1 MQERDEGRKE
11 DFVMSGKYEAGT
23 EREEP
28 FRYAAGG
35 EEGTGKLPLKTIV
48 IAGAGLLLALVVVL
62 MIFSGSPRSAEKEQI
77 KSLDAR
83 LKQIEEKLA
92 KLEWIDTGL
101 ARLDRKEKD
110 LSALSERITQIE
122 SGLGRRIDQIAREA
136 AKPAPKPEPQTA
148 KPEAPAPRPEAATK
162 PAAAAPKADRA
173 PAPKTYVVQKG
184 DTLYSIARRHDTT
197 VAQLLKLNNLSSQSP
212 IRAGQ
217 KLTVAPAKTN

>member
-1 MQERDEGRKE
+1 MQEREDGRKE

-28 FRYAAGG
+28 YRYAAGG
-35 EEGTGKLPLKTIV
+35 EESTGKLPLKTIV

-77 KSLDAR
+77 SSLDVR
-83 LKQIEEKLA
+83 LKQVEEKLA

-110 LSALSERITQIE
+110 ISALSERITQIE
-122 SGLGRRIDQIAREA
+122 AGLGRRIDQIAREA
-136 AKPAPKPEPQTA
+136 AKPES
-148 KPEAPAPRPEAATK
+148 PAPRPEAAAK
-162 PAAAAPKADRA
+162 PGAAAPKVDKT

-197 VAQLLKLNNLSSQSP
+197 VAQLLKLNNLSPQSP

-217 KLTVAPAKTN
+217 KLMVAPAKTN

>member
-1 MQERDEGRKE
+1 MQERDDGRKE

-28 FRYAAGG
+28 YRYAAGG
-35 EEGTGKLPLKTIV
+35 GERNGKLPLKTLLT
-48 IAGAGLLLALVVVL
+48 AGAGLLLALVVVL
-62 MIFSGSPRSAEKEQI
+62 MIFSGSPRSADKDQI

-110 LSALSERITQIE
+110 LSALSERITQLE
-122 SGLGRRIDQIAREA
+122 SSLGRRIDQIAKEAVKPATKPEPHA
-136 AKPAPKPEPQTA
+136 AKPES
-148 KPEAPAPRPEAATK
+148 PAPRAEAAPK
-162 PAAAAPKADRA
+162 PAAAAPKADKA
-173 PAPKTYVVQKG
+173 PATKLYVVQKG

-197 VAQLLKLNNLSSQSP
+197 VDQLLKLNNLSAKSP
-212 IRAGQ
+212 IRTGQ
-217 KLTVAPAKTN
+217 KLTISPAKSN

>member
-1 MQERDEGRKE
+1 MQERDNGRKE
-11 DFVMSGKYEAGT
+11 DFVMSGKYEAGA

-28 FRYAAGG
+28 YRYAAGN
-35 EEGTGKLPLKTIV
+35 EESAGKLPVKTIL
-48 IAGAGLLLALVVVL
+48 IAGAGLLAALVVVL
-62 MIFSGSPRSAEKEQI
+62 MIFSGSPRSAEKDQI

-122 SGLGRRIDQIAREA
+122 SSLGRRIDQIAKEA
-136 AKPAPKPEPQTA
+136 AKPAAKPEPHVA
-148 KPEAPAPRPEAATK
+148 KPESPAPRPEATAK
-162 PAAAAPKADRA
+162 PAAAVPKVDKP
-173 PAPKTYVVQKG
+173 PAPKMYVVQKG

-197 VAQLLKLNNLSSQSP
+197 VNQLVKLNNLSPHST
-212 IRAGQ
+212 IRTGQ